1 MLNTKPIKNNNY
13 TINNSLYSDKNIKI
27 ENSKQKELEN
37 LVLKTNI
44 ENFNESYKNDNNDS
58 YKNNMMVEQFNSKT
72 NNDLLNN
79 NLIKSDTLLNS
90 KIINEFNN
98 SKLDNTN
105 FNTVD
110 KNYEGIIFHTVQFL
124 KKNYQKKKR

>member
-44 ENFNESYKNDNNDS
+44 ENFN
-58 YKNNMMVEQFNSKT
+58 
-72 NNDLLNN
+72 
-79 NLIKSDTLLNS
+79 
-90 KIINEFNN
+90 
-98 SKLDNTN
+98 
-105 FNTVD
+105 
-110 KNYEGIIFHTVQFL
+110 
-124 KKNYQKKKR
+124 